1 MLTAP
6 TQQRQKQGEQK
17 DQNTPAAT
25 RLWCGDLYYTI
36 HRYTTAGMETG
47 KVYIEFEN
55 HSSGLFSVKGIL
67 TWFDN
72 ILAYKAV
79 A

>member
-1 MLTAP
+1 MWISILNIT
-6 TQQRQKQGEQK
+6 E
-17 DQNTPAAT
+17 
-25 RLWCGDLYYTI
+25 I
-36 HRYTTAGMETG
+36 ETG

-67 TWFDN
+67 TWLDN
-72 ILAYKAV
+72 ILAYKAL